1 MPSPKDSLLYVDMN
15 NVLQGFEDF
24 REDFV
29 HKLDSAAQLLSA
41 QADAHIKEQAAQ
53 RLHTRREEYIQAL
66 SLESVTQGVY
76 AVTLQPEARWIE
88 DGMEPHN
95 MLEDLL
101 SSDKART
108 AKDGSKYVVV
118 PFKHSK
124 GETQQTHVERRILTA
139 IKKELRRNRIPYKRI
154 EKNPDGSPK
163 VGLIHSL
170 NLAPPH
176 SAPLKQGYEGPKDK
190 VFKGKTDS
198 PYIGGTP
205 YTFGTRIYQHPKKG
219 KDGGVLMG
227 KDGHPKMERS
237 IFTFRVAS
245 SKQAGTGMWD
255 HPGISPLHLFEE
267 AQQWIQQQWDN
278 EVAPEI
284 LRSLSFT

>member
-1 MPSPKDSLLYVDMN
+1 MPSPKDNLLYVDMS

-24 REDFV
+24 HQDFAD
-29 HKLDSAAQLLSA
+29 KLDNAAQLLAA
-41 QADAHIKEQAAQ
+41 QADAHIKEQAAE
-53 RLHTRREEYIQAL
+53 RLHTRKDEYVEAL
-66 SLESVTQGVY
+66 DLQPVGKGVY
-76 AVTLQPEARWIE
+76 AVTLKAEARWIE

-101 SSDKART
+101 ASDKAKT
-108 AKDGSKYVVV
+108 AKDGSKYLVV

-124 GETQQTHVERRILTA
+124 GPAQQTGVERRILSA

-163 VGLIHSL
+163 LGLVHSL

-176 SAPLKQGYEGPKDK
+176 STPLKPGYEGPKDK

-205 YTFGTRIYQHPKKG
+205 YTFGTRIYQHPMKNEKG
-219 KDGGVLMG
+219 DVLMG
-227 KDGHPKMERS
+227 KDGHPKVERS

-255 HPGISPLHLFEE
+255 HPGVSPMHFFEE
-267 AQQWIQQQWDN
+267 AHQWIQQEWDN
-278 EVAPEI
+278 KIAPDI
-284 LRSLSFT
+284 IRSLGFA